1 MRIAIA
7 PGTRLGPFEILAAL
21 GAGGMGEVYRARD
34 HRLERDVAI
43 KVMTEDLGANAQAAE
58 RFAREARAAS
68 ALNHPNIC
76 TIFDVGTDPP
86 FLAMELL
93 EGETLQQRLT
103 RGAMDAA
110 SFIDIALGIADGLD
124 AAHTK
129 GLVHRDIKPANIF
142 LTTHGPKILDF
153 GLAKTGVGSAG
164 HALTRSTALAVTD
177 AGTTVGTV
185 AYMSPEQLRAQ
196 DIDARSDLF
205 SFGLV
210 LYEMA
215 TGKAAF
221 PGETNAVIS
230 SGILQGSPA
239 PLRTLQ
245 PDFPQR
251 LEDIVHKAL
260 EKDRDDRYQTA
271 ADIRADL
278 RRARRASDA
287 IPAASSSSGVAVEAT
302 TGTSRPY
309 KALALAALG
318 VAVTA
323 AVGWWALGSGRNG
336 SGAPAPTDLELVQL
350 TTTGNAEFPAI
361 SPDGRYVAYVQRDED
376 QSSLWVRQTAT
387 DSNVRI
393 FESDPDQPIIGVT
406 VSHDGDYVDFVRGRS
421 PKFTLWR
428 VPFLGGTPRL
438 IVDGLI
444 SPIGW
449 APDGQR
455 FAYLDQRRDPKV
467 PGPLV
472 IAHADG
478 TSAVTYATYDVDAD
492 LRALYTLNS
501 SGFSDGT
508 TFAPSWSPDGAQIV
522 LRGRIRETADTS
534 ATQLIV
540 VVDVATGRVDTKAL
554 PLQGG
559 GGVAW
564 LANDA
569 LILNQSARE
578 GAPEQFWRMSYPDG
592 ELTRLTNDLSDY
604 RYMSLTADLR
614 ALVTARRDRRVGTW
628 IVDAAGSNAREVV
641 PARPSPDSLLSGVAW
656 AGERLLF
663 TNGTSVSALLPGAGS
678 PTDVIS
684 NATRPSGSADGRT
697 IVYRA
702 ITEDE
707 SRKGVWRWEGGPG
720 PGTRVIGE
728 GAVSVLAP
736 DGGAIIFLSRRGGR
750 QTPWMASVGGGEPV
764 ELFPAFVPAR
774 AFDISLDGKQALF
787 LSAQKY
793 VTCDLP
799 KCVPQERVAQPPKT
813 NGRIAWM
820 PDGTGVLYIDPSGRN
835 LMLQPFAG
843 GAPRAF
849 TRFSDQRI
857 VDFAWSH
864 DGKRLAI
871 MRAQTSN
878 DIVMLKGV
886 AR

>member
-1 MRIAIA
+1 
-7 PGTRLGPFEILAAL
+7 
-21 GAGGMGEVYRARD
+21 MGEVYRARD

-43 KVMTEDLGANAQAAE
+43 KVMVEDLASNAQAAE
-58 RFAREARAAS
+58 RFAREARTVS

-103 RGAMDAA
+103 RGALDAT

-124 AAHTK
+124 AAHAK

-142 LTTHGPKILDF
+142 LTTRGPKILDF
-153 GLAKTGVGSAG
+153 GLAKSGIGPSG
-164 HALTRSTALAVTD
+164 HALTRSTAMAVTD

-215 TGKAAF
+215 TGQAAF

-245 PDFPQR
+245 PDFPPR
-251 LEDIVHKAL
+251 LEDIVLKAL

-271 ADIRADL
+271 ADIKADL

-287 IPAASSSSGVAVEAT
+287 VPAVSSSSSVAVEAAT
-302 TGTSRPY
+302 VTSRSN
-309 KALALAALG
+309 KTMALAALG

-323 AVGWWALGSGRNG
+323 AVGWWALGGGRAA
-336 SGAPAPTDLELVQL
+336 SVAPAPTDLELVQL
-350 TTTGNAEFPAI
+350 TSTGNAEFPAI
-361 SPDGRYVAYVQRDED
+361 SPDGRYVAYVQRDEG

-393 FESDPDQPIIGVT
+393 FESDLDQPIIGVT

-421 PKFTLWR
+421 PNFTLWR

-438 IVDGLI
+438 MVDGLI

-449 APDGQR
+449 APDGRR
-455 FAYLDQRRDPKV
+455 FAYLDKRRDPKV

-472 IAHADG
+472 IANADG
-478 TSAVTYATYDVDAD
+478 TSAVTYATYDVDAGTRD
-492 LRALYTLNS
+492 IYTLNRS
-501 SGFSDGT
+501 AFSDGS
-508 TFAPSWSPDGAQIV
+508 TFAPSWSPDGARIA
-522 LRGRIRETADTS
+522 LRGRIRETADTP
-534 ATQLIV
+534 ATQLVLV
-540 VVDVATGRVDTKAL
+540 VEAATGRLDPKVL

-564 LANDA
+564 LADDA
-569 LILNQSARE
+569 LILNQSAKE

-592 ELTRLTNDLSDY
+592 ALRRLTNDLSDY
-604 RYMSLTADLR
+604 RHVSLTTDRR

-628 IVDAAGSNAREVV
+628 IVDAAGDNATEVV
-641 PARPSPDSLLSGVAW
+641 PSRPSPESLLSAVAW

-663 TNGTSVSALLPGAGS
+663 TNGMSVSALVPGAGS
-678 PTDVIS
+678 TTELIP
-684 NATRPSGSADGRT
+684 NAARPSGSADGRT

-728 GAVSVLAP
+728 SAVSVLTP
-736 DGGAIIFLSRRGGR
+736 DGESIIFLSRRGGR
-750 QTPWMASVGGGEPV
+750 QTPWMAPVSGGEGV
-764 ELFPAFVPAR
+764 ELFPTFVPAR
-774 AFDISLDGKQALF
+774 AFDVSLDGKQALF
-787 LSAQKY
+787 LTNATY

-799 KCVPQERVAQPPKT
+799 KCVPQQRVAQQPKT
-813 NGRIAWM
+813 NGRIAFM
-820 PDGTGVLYIDPSGRN
+820 SDGTGVLYIDPTGRN
-835 LMLQPFAG
+835 LMLLPFAG

-849 TRFSDQRI
+849 TQFSDQRI
-857 VDFAWSH
+857 ADFAWSH

-871 MRAQTSN
+871 VRAQTSN

-886 AR
+886 TR

>member
-1 MRIAIA
+1 
-7 PGTRLGPFEILAAL
+7 
-21 GAGGMGEVYRARD
+21 
-34 HRLERDVAI
+34 
-43 KVMTEDLGANAQAAE
+43 
-58 RFAREARAAS
+58 
-68 ALNHPNIC
+68 
-76 TIFDVGTDPP
+76 
-86 FLAMELL
+86 MELL

-103 RGAMDAA
+103 RGAMDAT

-287 IPAASSSSGVAVEAT
+287 IRLIVIGRCGGGDDSNVAPW
-302 TGTSRPY
+302 GRHRRSDGGR
-309 KALALAALG
+309 
-318 VAVTA
+318 
-323 AVGWWALGSGRNG
+323 SGRPKWTPPR
-336 SGAPAPTDLELVQL
+336 SRARSQL

-540 VVDVATGRVDTKAL
+540 VVDVAPRVDRRPARRRS
-554 PLQGG
+554 
-559 GGVAW
+559 AW

-736 DGGAIIFLSRRGGR
+736 DGGAIIFCHGAVAGKHRGWH
-750 QTPWMASVGGGEPV
+750 PVSGGEPV

-820 PDGTGVLYIDPSGRN
+820 PDGTGVLYIDPSGP
-835 LMLQPFAG
+835 QPHVATVCREVHRARSHDSVTSG
-843 GAPRAF
+843 SSTSPGLTTASGWPSCAPRRPTTSSCSRASHG
-849 TRFSDQRI
+849 RRI
-857 VDFAWSH
+857 
-864 DGKRLAI
+864 
-871 MRAQTSN
+871 
-878 DIVMLKGV
+878 
-886 AR
+886 ARTLDSGPLPLRSFDR